1 MVVLLVVGV
10 VDGFGA
16 GVVVAPV
23 GFWVVLVL
31 GVGVGVAWVG
41 ASPVRR
47 GLASCVAADV

>member
-10 VDGFGA
+10 VDGFVA

-23 GFWVVLVL
+23 GFWVLVL

-47 GLASCVAADV
+47 GLPSCVAADV